1 MEIRTMSICDYDG
14 VYGLWTSCTGMGLND
29 LDDSR
34 EGIAKFLRRNPDT
47 CFAAVCRDGRIVG
60 AILGGNDGRR
70 GHIYHAAV
78 HPDFR
83 GQGLGRRLVEK
94 TMEAFDACGI
104 RKVALVAF
112 ERNGEGNAFWEKMG
126 FTVREDLIYRN
137 KTVGETGKG

>member
-1 MEIRTMSICDYDG
+1 MSIRDYDG
-14 VYGLWTSCTGMGLND
+14 VYELWTSCTGMGLHD

-34 EGIAKFLRRNPDT
+34 EGIEAFLRRNPET
-47 CFAAVCRDGRIVG
+47 CFVAVCRDGRIVG

-70 GHIYHAAV
+70 GHIYHTAV

-83 GQGLGRRLVEK
+83 SQGLGRRLVER
-94 TMEAFDACGI
+94 TMEAFDTCGI
-104 RKVALVAF
+104 RKAALVAF
-112 ERNGEGNAFWEKMG
+112 EKNGEGNAFWESMG